1 MSLLVYYSLL
11 LIHIN
16 YLLATSITNIFGI
29 IEGFLLNSYI
39 VFGHKPKFSGLMKY
53 STVYAV
59 SFVLNFGIMYVFVD
73 LIHMSP
79 FWAPYPTIAI
89 QTLLNYFLIKRFVFI
104 KN

>member
-1 MSLLVYYSLL
+1 MSLLVYYGLL
-11 LIHIN
+11 LVHIN